1 MVVVSRIIVR
11 LRLHESAT
19 YRSLYVVVCVASS
32 FLQCLQS
39 IAFASL
45 DHTHTVKC
53 WILYIILYLALSCR
67 STVFKQYKLKCKIKH
82 EVESVVSLFN
92 VCTDR
97 FQAVELR
104 DTKRITISAQST
116 STLGLVT
123 VSGLL
128 CLTLTGVLSTAFAR
142 GNKTKETYCNT
153 LLFSEWE
160 Y

>member
-1 MVVVSRIIVR
+1 M
-11 LRLHESAT
+11 LNTLH
-19 YRSLYVVVCVASS
+19 Y
-32 FLQCLQS
+32 
-39 IAFASL
+39 
-45 DHTHTVKC
+45 
-53 WILYIILYLALSCR
+53 LYLALSCR

-153 LLFSEWE
+153 LPFSE
-160 Y
+160 